1 MNKQKYDVAIVGGGH
16 NGLTTACYL
25 AKAGLNVV
33 VVERHDYVGG
43 AAVSREIYPGWTYS
57 NCSYVCSLLRPEI
70 FRDLELAKH
79 GLQIIPYEGSAT
91 MLDNGDFYGSYND
104 HDLNYR
110 SMSKFSAKDAEA
122 YERFSRDVMRQC
134 KIIKPLL
141 KMTPPDPTSFAPKDI
156 MGLFEFAKHFAGKDE
171 LGGIG
176 EKEIHETIRFWTMS
190 VRDYLE
196 EYFESEVIKAHMAGS
211 AIIGTALGPYSPG
224 SAYVLLHHY
233 MGEVDGNVGAWGYAR
248 GGMGS
253 ITQAMSKSLIANG
266 GNIKAGS
273 AVKNILV
280 KNNRSY
286 GLALENGDE
295 IYADKIVSNLDV
307 KRTFLKVV
315 EKKEL
320 PNEFYT
326 AVKNFKIR
334 GSSGKLNIALDDK
347 PIWKSIPKDDPASA
361 GDLHFTQSIEEMEGA
376 YDDWKDGKWSTLPY
390 VDMCIPTLN
399 DPTMAPQ
406 GKHYMSVFV
415 QYVPY
420 NLADGGWT
428 EEKRIQF
435 GDHVM
440 KRIGDYSTNFKD
452 IVLHAE
458 VRTPKELEAEVG
470 LTEGNIFQGELTMD
484 QLMFNRPIP
493 GYAQYKSPIKNLYMC
508 GSSSH
513 PGGGVMGAP
522 GANAA
527 RVILNDLGKKIRSH
541 YL

>member
-1 MNKQKYDVAIVGGGH
+1 MNKKKYDVAIVGGGH

-25 AKAGLNVV
+25 AKAGLDVV
-33 VVERHDYVGG
+33 VVERHNYVGG
-43 AAVSREIYPGWTYS
+43 AAVSREIHPGWTYS

-110 SMSKFSAKDAEA
+110 SMSRFSAKDAEA

-253 ITQAMSKSLIANG
+253 ITQAMSKSLLANG

-273 AVKNILV
+273 AVKNILI
-280 KNNRSY
+280 KNNRTY

-320 PNEFYT
+320 PSEFYT

-347 PIWKSIPKDDPASA
+347 PIWKSIPKDDPAST

-428 EEKRIQF
+428 EEKRVQF

-440 KRIGDYSTNFKD
+440 KRIGNYSTNFKD
-452 IVLHAE
+452 IIL
-458 VRTPKELEAEVG
+458 
-470 LTEGNIFQGELTMD
+470 Q
-484 QLMFNRPIP
+484 
-493 GYAQYKSPIKNLYMC
+493 
-508 GSSSH
+508 SS
-513 PGGGVMGAP
+513 
-522 GANAA
+522 N
-527 RVILNDLGKKIRSH
+527 
-541 YL
+541 

>member
-1 MNKQKYDVAIVGGGH
+1 MPKTKYDVAIVGGGH

-25 AKAGLNVV
+25 AKAGLKVAV
-33 VVERHDYVGG
+33 IERHNYVGG
-43 AAVSREIYPGWTYS
+43 AAVSRELHPGWTYS

-70 FRDLELAKH
+70 FRDLELSKY

-91 MLDNGDFYGSYND
+91 MLDDGRFYAHYSD

-110 SMSKFSAKDAEA
+110 SIAQFSKKDAEA
-122 YERFSRDVMRQC
+122 YERFGKDVMRQC

-141 KMTPPDPTSFAPKDI
+141 KMTPPDPTSFRPKDI
-156 MGLFEFAKHFAGKDE
+156 MGLLEFAKYFAAKDE
-171 LGGIG
+171 LGGLG
-176 EKEIHETIRFWTMS
+176 EKEIYDTIRFWTMS

-196 EYFESEVIKAHMAGS
+196 EYFESDVVKAHLAGS

-233 MGEVDGNVGAWGYAR
+233 MGEVDGTVGAWGYSR

-253 ITQAMSKSLIANG
+253 ITKAMAASLKANG
-266 GNIKAGS
+266 GDIIAGS
-273 AVKNILV
+273 PVTKILI
-280 KNNRSY
+280 KNNRSH
-286 GLALENGDE
+286 GVVLENGDE
-295 IYADKIVSNLDV
+295 IFADKLVSNLDV

-320 PNEFYT
+320 PDDFYN

-334 GSSGKLNIALDDK
+334 GSSGKLNIALDDL
-347 PIWKSIPKDDPASA
+347 PIWKSISEGDPAGT
-361 GDLHFTQSIEEMEGA
+361 GDLHITQSIAEMEGA
-376 YDDWKDGKWSTLPY
+376 YDDWKDGRWSKFPY
-390 VDMCIPTLN
+390 VDMCIPSIN

-420 NLADGGWT
+420 NLTDGGWT
-428 EEKRIQF
+428 EEKRLEF
-435 GDHVM
+435 GKHVM
-440 KRIGDYSTNFKD
+440 SRIGSYSENFND
-452 IVLHAE
+452 IINHAE
-458 VRTPKELEAEVG
+458 IRTPKELEKEVG

-493 GYAQYKSPIKNLYMC
+493 GYAQYKTPIKNLYMC
-508 GSSSH
+508 GSSTH

-527 RVILNDLGKKIRSH
+527 REILIDLKKQFNSH
-541 YL
+541 YI

>member
-1 MNKQKYDVAIVGGGH
+1 MNKQKYDVAILGGGH

-43 AAVSREIYPGWTYS
+43 AAVSREIHPGWTYS

-104 HDLNYR
+104 YDLNYR
-110 SMSKFSAKDAEA
+110 SMSKFSAKDAES
-122 YERFSRDVMRQC
+122 YDRFSRDVMRQC

-196 EYFESEVIKAHMAGS
+196 EYFESEIIKAHMAGS

-253 ITQAMSKSLIANG
+253 ITQAMFKSLLANG
-266 GNIKAGS
+266 GHIKTGS
-273 AVKNILV
+273 AVKNILI

-320 PNEFYT
+320 PSEFYT

-347 PIWKSIPKDDPASA
+347 PIWKSIPKNDPAST
-361 GDLHFTQSIEEMEGA
+361 GDLHFTQSIEEMESA

-420 NLADGGWT
+420 NLADGGWS

-440 KRIGDYSTNFKD
+440 KRIDNYSTNFKD

-508 GSSSH
+508 GSSTH

>member
-1 MNKQKYDVAIVGGGH
+1 MNKKKYDVAIVGGGH

-25 AKAGLNVV
+25 AKAGLDVV
-33 VVERHDYVGG
+33 VVERHNYVGG
-43 AAVSREIYPGWTYS
+43 AAVSREIHPGWTYS

-110 SMSKFSAKDAEA
+110 SMSRFSAKDAEA

-253 ITQAMSKSLIANG
+253 ITQAMSKSLLANG

-273 AVKNILV
+273 AVKNILI
-280 KNNRSY
+280 KNNRTY

-320 PNEFYT
+320 PSEFYT

-347 PIWKSIPKDDPASA
+347 PIWKSIPKDDPAST

-428 EEKRIQF
+428 EEKRVQF

-440 KRIGDYSTNFKD
+440 KRVGKYSTNFKD
-452 IVLHAE
+452 IILHAE

-508 GSSSH
+508 GSSTH

-527 RVILNDLGKKIRSH
+527 RVILSDLGKKIKSH

>member
-33 VVERHDYVGG
+33 VVEKHDYVGG
-43 AAVSREIYPGWTYS
+43 AAVSREIHPGWTYS

-320 PNEFYT
+320 PSEFYT

-440 KRIGDYSTNFKD
+440 KRIGNYSTNFKD

-508 GSSSH
+508 GSSTH

-527 RVILNDLGKKIRSH
+527 RVILNDLGKKLRSH

>member
-1 MNKQKYDVAIVGGGH
+1 MNKQIYDVAIVGGGH

-25 AKAGLNVV
+25 AKAGLNVI
-33 VVERHDYVGG
+33 VVERHNYVGG
-43 AAVSREIYPGWTYS
+43 AAVSREIHPGWTYS

-110 SMSKFSAKDAEA
+110 SMCKFSTKDAEA

-141 KMTPPDPTSFAPKDI
+141 KMTPPDPTSFTPKNI

-190 VRDYLE
+190 VRDYLD

-273 AVKNILV
+273 AVKNILI

-286 GLALENGDE
+286 GLSLENGDE

-307 KRTFLKVV
+307 KRTFLNVV

-320 PNEFYT
+320 PGEFYT

-347 PIWKSIPKDDPASA
+347 PIWKSIPKDDPAST

-376 YDDWKDGKWSTLPY
+376 YDDWKDGKWSSLPY

-420 NLADGGWT
+420 NLSDGGWT

-440 KRIGDYSTNFKD
+440 KRIGNYSSNFKD
-452 IVLHAE
+452 IILHAE
-458 VRTPKELEAEVG
+458 VSTPKELETEVG

-508 GSSSH
+508 GSSTH

>member
-1 MNKQKYDVAIVGGGH
+1 MNKQKYDVAILGGGH

-43 AAVSREIYPGWTYS
+43 AAVSREIHPGWTYS

-104 HDLNYR
+104 YDLNYR
-110 SMSKFSAKDAEA
+110 SMSKFSAKDAES
-122 YERFSRDVMRQC
+122 YDRFSRDVMRQC

-196 EYFESEVIKAHMAGS
+196 EYFESEIIKAHMAGS

-253 ITQAMSKSLIANG
+253 ITQAMSKSLLANG
-266 GNIKAGS
+266 GHIKTGS
-273 AVKNILV
+273 AVKNILI

-320 PNEFYT
+320 PSEFYT

-334 GSSGKLNIALDDK
+334 GSSGKLNIALDDR
-347 PIWKSIPKDDPASA
+347 PIWKSIPKDDPAGT

-420 NLADGGWT
+420 NLADGGWS
-428 EEKRIQF
+428 EEKRIKF
-435 GDHVM
+435 GKHVM
-440 KRIGDYSTNFKD
+440 DRIGNYSTNFKVTRYNTTKCTYR
-452 IVLHAE
+452 I
-458 VRTPKELEAEVG
+458 TSIS
-470 LTEGNIFQGELTMD
+470 IF
-484 QLMFNRPIP
+484 
-493 GYAQYKSPIKNLYMC
+493 KSN
-508 GSSSH
+508 
-513 PGGGVMGAP
+513 
-522 GANAA
+522 
-527 RVILNDLGKKIRSH
+527 
-541 YL
+541 

>member
-1 MNKQKYDVAIVGGGH
+1 MNKQKYDIAILGGGH

-43 AAVSREIYPGWTYS
+43 AAVSREIHPGWTYS

-104 HDLNYR
+104 YDLNYR
-110 SMSKFSAKDAEA
+110 SMSKFSAKDAES
-122 YERFSRDVMRQC
+122 YDRFSRDVMRQC

-176 EKEIHETIRFWTMS
+176 EREIHETIRFWTMS

-253 ITQAMSKSLIANG
+253 ITQAMSKSLLANG
-266 GNIKAGS
+266 GHIKAGS
-273 AVKNILV
+273 AVKNILI

-320 PNEFYT
+320 PSEFYT

-334 GSSGKLNIALDDK
+334 GSSGKLNIALDDR
-347 PIWKSIPKDDPASA
+347 PIWKSIPKDDPAGT

-420 NLADGGWT
+420 NLADGGWS
-428 EEKRIQF
+428 EKKRLKF
-435 GDHVM
+435 GKHVM
-440 KRIGDYSTNFKD
+440 DRIGNYSSNFKD

-458 VRTPKELEAEVG
+458 IRTPKELEAEVG

-508 GSSSH
+508 GSSTH

-527 RVILNDLGKKIRSH
+527 REILKDIGKKIESH

>member
-1 MNKQKYDVAIVGGGH
+1 MNKKKYDVAIVGGGH

-25 AKAGLNVV
+25 AKAGLDVV
-33 VVERHDYVGG
+33 VVERHNYVGG
-43 AAVSREIYPGWTYS
+43 AAVSREIHPGWTYS

-110 SMSKFSAKDAEA
+110 SMSRFSAKDAEA

-253 ITQAMSKSLIANG
+253 ITQAMSKSLLANG
-266 GNIKAGS
+266 GSIKKGS
-273 AVKNILV
+273 AVKNILI
-280 KNNRSY
+280 KNNRTY

-320 PNEFYT
+320 PSEFYT

-347 PIWKSIPKDDPASA
+347 PIWKSIPKDDPAST

-428 EEKRIQF
+428 EEKRVQF

-440 KRIGDYSTNFKD
+440 KRIGNYSTNFKD
-452 IVLHAE
+452 IILHAE

-508 GSSSH
+508 GSSTH

-527 RVILNDLGKKIRSH
+527 RVILSDLGKKIKSH

>member
-1 MNKQKYDVAIVGGGH
+1 MSKTKYDVAIIGGGH

-25 AKAGLNVV
+25 AKAGLKVAV
-33 VVERHDYVGG
+33 IERHSYVGG
-43 AAVSREIYPGWTYS
+43 AAVSRELHPGWTYS

-70 FRDLELAKH
+70 FRDLELSKY

-91 MLDNGDFYGSYND
+91 MLDDGRFYAHYSD

-110 SMSKFSAKDAEA
+110 SIAKFSKKDAEA
-122 YERFSRDVMRQC
+122 YERFSKDVMRQC

-141 KMTPPDPTSFAPKDI
+141 KMTPPDPTSFRPKDI
-156 MGLFEFAKHFAGKDE
+156 MGLLDFAKFFAAKDE
-171 LGGIG
+171 LGGLG
-176 EKEIHETIRFWTMS
+176 EKEIYDTIRFWTMS

-196 EYFESEVIKAHMAGS
+196 EYFESEVVKAHMAGS

-233 MGEVDGNVGAWGYAR
+233 MGEVDGTVGAWGYSR

-253 ITQAMSKSLIANG
+253 ITKAMAASLKASG
-266 GNIKAGS
+266 GDIIAGS
-273 AVKNILV
+273 PVTKILI
-280 KNNRSY
+280 KNNRSH
-286 GLALENGDE
+286 GVVLENGDE
-295 IYADKIVSNLDV
+295 IFADKLVSNLDV

-315 EKKEL
+315 EKENI
-320 PNEFYT
+320 PDDFYN

-334 GSSGKLNIALDDK
+334 GSSGKLNIALDDL
-347 PIWKSIPKDDPASA
+347 PIWKSIPEGDPAGT
-361 GDLHFTQSIEEMEGA
+361 GDLHITQSIEEMESA
-376 YDDWKDGKWSTLPY
+376 YDDWKDGRWSELPY
-390 VDMCIPTLN
+390 VDMCIPSIN

-428 EEKRIQF
+428 EEKRLEF
-435 GDHVM
+435 GKHVM
-440 KRIGDYSTNFKD
+440 NRIGAYSENFND
-452 IVLHAE
+452 IIKHAE
-458 VRTPKELEAEVG
+458 IRTPKELEEEVG

-493 GYAQYKSPIKNLYMC
+493 GYAQYKTPIKNLYMC
-508 GSSSH
+508 GSSTH

-527 RVILNDLGKKIRSH
+527 REILIDLKKRINTH
-541 YL
+541 YI